1 MKTEQPV
8 NLNGQQPTTDAVRLE
23 RLAYSYA
30 DGVSALRGLSVGIAQ
45 GQSVALVGPNGAGKT
60 TLLLHLNG
68 ILPQPRSGW
77 LAGLAHGHDHGE
89 KGIGPSGADGAGV
102 WIEGLKVSPKT
113 AAEVRRR
120 VGLLFQD
127 PDDQL
132 FAMTVRE
139 DVAFGPINHGMDRKS
154 AAQWADECL
163 ARVGLSH
170 VADRQPH
177 HLSFGERKRV
187 CLAGVLACKPSVLVM
202 DEPTA
207 NLDPRARRQFLG
219 LIASL
224 EITKLIATHDLEMV
238 LEICDRVLL
247 LDEGRR
253 WNCFQIKNLLKNT
266 GLRCRPA
273 WLGPGG
279 HKKRAG

>member
-1 MKTEQPV
+1 MTA
-8 NLNGQQPTTDAVRLE
+8 NGQPHIQTTDAIRLQG
-23 RLAYSYA
+23 LTYAYA
-30 DGVSALRGLSVGIAQ
+30 DGVSALRGLTVGIAR

-68 ILPQPRSGW
+68 ILPQARSGW
-77 LAGLAHGHDHGE
+77 LAGLAHGHEHGE
-89 KGIGPSGADGAGV
+89 AGAGPSRADTGV
-102 WIEGLKVSPKT
+102 WIEGLKVSHKT

-154 AAQWADECL
+154 ASQWAEQCL
-163 ARVGLSH
+163 AQVGLAH

-187 CLAGVLACKPSVLVM
+187 CLAGVLACKPTVLVM

-219 LIASL
+219 LISSL
-224 EITKLIATHDLEMV
+224 AITKLIATHDLEMV

-247 LDEGRR
+247 LDEG
-253 WNCFQIKNLLKNT
+253 QIVADGPPLELLSNKELIEKH
-266 GLRCRPA
+266 GLEVPASLARHARP
-273 WLGPGG
+273 
-279 HKKRAG
+279 